1 MRKEHQTIGGYIELQ
16 LPEGQELYP
25 AFIKLNTSRNAF
37 EYLLRIKKYSLV
49 YLPYFTCEVMLEP
62 LRRLSIPY
70 RFYRINPDLEPQIDF
85 ELGENACLL
94 YTNYFG
100 IKQDTVHRLA
110 REVKNLIVDNAQAF
124 FCPPVAGVD
133 TFYSCRK
140 FFGVPDGAYLYTEH
154 NTRLSL
160 ESDISVYRFSHLIKS
175 IDLSIET
182 GYHDYLKNNIILGN
196 NPIKKMSV
204 LSQRILSGIDYE
216 DCRSIRNANFQHLHQ
231 ALSGIN
237 KLDIA
242 TDHIDGPMVYP
253 LLIDQPGARKALI
266 AKKIFIATYWPNVL
280 EWASED
286 LFEHYLSKHL
296 LPLPLDHRYR
306 IRDMDHIIEVVR
318 SLL

>member
-1 MRKEHQTIGGYIELQ
+1 MRKEHKTIGGYIELQ
-16 LPEGQELYP
+16 FPEGREHYP
-25 AFIKLNTSRNAF
+25 SFIKLNTGRNAF

-70 RFYRINPDLEPQIDF
+70 RFYRINQDLEPQIDF
-85 ELGENACLL
+85 LMEENACLL

-100 IKQDTVHRLA
+100 IKQDTVKRLA

-124 FCPPVAGVD
+124 FCPPAEGID

-140 FFGVPDGAYLYTEH
+140 FFGVPDGAYLYTES

-182 GYHDYLKNNIILGN
+182 GYHDYLKNNVVLGN

-204 LSQRILSGIDYE
+204 LSQRILSGVDYE
-216 DCRSIRNANFQHLHQ
+216 DCRCIRNANFQHLHRS
-231 ALSGIN
+231 LSAVN
-237 KLDIA
+237 KLDI
-242 TDHIDGPMVYP
+242 DLRNIDGPMVYP
-253 LLIDQPGARKALI
+253 LLIDQSGARKALI
-266 AKKIFIATYWPNVL
+266 SKKIFVATYWPNVL

-296 LPLPLDHRYR
+296 LPLPVDHRYR
-306 IRDMDHIIEVVR
+306 TKDMDHMLEVLG

>member
-1 MRKEHQTIGGYIELQ
+1 MRKEHKTIGGYIELQ
-16 LPEGQELYP
+16 LPEGREHYP
-25 AFIKLNTSRNAF
+25 SFIKLNTGRNAF

-62 LRRLSIPY
+62 LRTLSIPY
-70 RFYRINPDLEPQIDF
+70 RFYRINQDLEPQIDF
-85 ELGENACLL
+85 LMEENACLL

-100 IKQDTVHRLA
+100 IKQDTVKRLA

-124 FCPPVAGVD
+124 FCPPAEGID

-140 FFGVPDGAYLYTEH
+140 FFGVPDGAYLYTES

-182 GYHDYLKNNIILGN
+182 GYHDYLKNNVVLGN

-204 LSQRILSGIDYE
+204 LSQRILSGVDYE
-216 DCRSIRNANFQHLHQ
+216 DCRCIRNANFQHLHQ
-231 ALSGIN
+231 SLSAVN
-237 KLDIA
+237 KLNIDLRN
-242 TDHIDGPMVYP
+242 IDGPMVYP
-253 LLIDQPGARKALI
+253 LLIDQSGARKALI
-266 AKKIFIATYWPNVL
+266 ARKIFVATYWPNVL

-296 LPLPLDHRYR
+296 LPLPVDHRYR
-306 IRDMDHIIEVVR
+306 TKDMDHMLEVLG

>member
-1 MRKEHQTIGGYIELQ
+1 MRKEHKTIGGYIELQ
-16 LPEGQELYP
+16 LPEGSEHYP
-25 AFIKLNTSRNAF
+25 SFIKLNTGRNAF
-37 EYLLRIKKYSLV
+37 EYLLRIKKHSLV

-70 RFYRINPDLEPQIDF
+70 RFYRINQDLEPQIDF
-85 ELGENACLL
+85 LMEENACLL

-100 IKQDTVHRLA
+100 IKQDTVKRLA

-124 FCPPVAGVD
+124 FCPPVEGID

-140 FFGVPDGAYLYTEH
+140 FFGVPDGAYLYTES

-182 GYHDYLKNNIILGN
+182 GYHDYLKNNVVLGN

-204 LSQRILSGIDYE
+204 LSQRILSGVDYE
-216 DCRSIRNANFQHLHQ
+216 DCRCIRNANFQHLHRS
-231 ALSGIN
+231 LSAVN
-237 KLDIA
+237 KLDI
-242 TDHIDGPMVYP
+242 DLRNIDGPMVYP
-253 LLIDQPGARKALI
+253 LLIDQSGARKALI
-266 AKKIFIATYWPNVL
+266 SKKIFVATYWPNVL

-296 LPLPLDHRYR
+296 LPLPVDHRYR
-306 IRDMDHIIEVVR
+306 TKDMDHMLEVLG

>member
-1 MRKEHQTIGGYIELQ
+1 MRKEHKTIGGYIELQ
-16 LPEGQELYP
+16 LPEGREHYP
-25 AFIKLNTSRNAF
+25 SFIKLNTGRNAF

-70 RFYRINPDLEPQIDF
+70 RFYRINQDLEPQIDF
-85 ELGENACLL
+85 LMEENACLL

-100 IKQDTVHRLA
+100 IKQDTVKRLA

-124 FCPPVAGVD
+124 FCPPAEGID

-140 FFGVPDGAYLYTEH
+140 FFGVPDGAYLYTES

-182 GYHDYLKNNIILGN
+182 GYHDYLKNNVVLGN

-204 LSQRILSGIDYE
+204 LSQRILSGVDYE
-216 DCRSIRNANFQHLHQ
+216 DCRCIRNANFQHLHQ
-231 ALSGIN
+231 SLSAVN
-237 KLDIA
+237 KLNIDLRN
-242 TDHIDGPMVYP
+242 IDGPMVYP
-253 LLIDQPGARKALI
+253 LLIDQSGARKALI
-266 AKKIFIATYWPNVL
+266 ARKIFVATYWPNVL

-296 LPLPLDHRYR
+296 LPLPVDHRYR
-306 IRDMDHIIEVVR
+306 TKDMDHMLEVLG

>member
-1 MRKEHQTIGGYIELQ
+1 MRKEHKTIGGYIELQ
-16 LPEGQELYP
+16 LPEGREHYP
-25 AFIKLNTSRNAF
+25 SFIKLNTGRNAF

-70 RFYRINPDLEPQIDF
+70 RFYRINQDLEPQIDF
-85 ELGENACLL
+85 LMEENACLL

-100 IKQDTVHRLA
+100 IKQDTVKRLA

-124 FCPPVAGVD
+124 FCPPAEGID

-140 FFGVPDGAYLYTEH
+140 FFGVPDGAYLYTES

-182 GYHDYLKNNIILGN
+182 GYHDYLKNNVVLGN

-204 LSQRILSGIDYE
+204 LSQRILSGVDYE
-216 DCRSIRNANFQHLHQ
+216 DCRCIRNANFQHLHQ
-231 ALSGIN
+231 SLSAVN
-237 KLDIA
+237 KLDI
-242 TDHIDGPMVYP
+242 DLRNIDGPMVYP
-253 LLIDQPGARKALI
+253 LLIDQSGARKALI
-266 AKKIFIATYWPNVL
+266 ARKIFVATYWPNVL
-280 EWASED
+280 EWTSED

-296 LPLPLDHRYR
+296 LPLPVDHRYR
-306 IRDMDHIIEVVR
+306 AKDMDHMLEVLS

>member
-1 MRKEHQTIGGYIELQ
+1 MRKEHKTIGGYIELQ
-16 LPEGQELYP
+16 LPEGSEHYP
-25 AFIKLNTSRNAF
+25 SFIKLNTGRNAF

-70 RFYRINPDLEPQIDF
+70 RFYRINQDLEPQIDF
-85 ELGENACLL
+85 LMEENACLL

-100 IKQDTVHRLA
+100 IKQDTVKRLA

-124 FCPPVAGVD
+124 FCPPVEGID

-140 FFGVPDGAYLYTEH
+140 FFGVPDGAYLYTES

-182 GYHDYLKNNIILGN
+182 GYHDYLKNNVVLGN

-204 LSQRILSGIDYE
+204 LSQRILSGVDYE
-216 DCRSIRNANFQHLHQ
+216 DCRCIRNANFQHLHRS
-231 ALSGIN
+231 LSAVN
-237 KLDIA
+237 KLDI
-242 TDHIDGPMVYP
+242 DLRNIDGPMVYP
-253 LLIDQPGARKALI
+253 LLIDQSGARKALI
-266 AKKIFIATYWPNVL
+266 SKKIFVATYWPNVL

-296 LPLPLDHRYR
+296 LPLPVDHRYR
-306 IRDMDHIIEVVR
+306 TKDMDHMLEVLG

>member
-1 MRKEHQTIGGYIELQ
+1 MRKEHKTIGGYIELQ
-16 LPEGQELYP
+16 LPEGREHYP
-25 AFIKLNTSRNAF
+25 SFIKLNTGRNAF

-70 RFYRINPDLEPQIDF
+70 RFYRINQDLEPQIDF
-85 ELGENACLL
+85 LMEENACLL

-100 IKQDTVHRLA
+100 IKQDTVKRLA

-124 FCPPVAGVD
+124 FCPPAEGID

-140 FFGVPDGAYLYTEH
+140 FFGVPDGAYLYTES

-182 GYHDYLKNNIILGN
+182 GYHDYLKNNVVLGN

-204 LSQRILSGIDYE
+204 LSQRILSGVDYE
-216 DCRSIRNANFQHLHQ
+216 NCRCIRNANFQHLHQ
-231 ALSGIN
+231 SLSAVN
-237 KLDIA
+237 KLNIDLRN
-242 TDHIDGPMVYP
+242 IDGPMVYP
-253 LLIDQPGARKALI
+253 LLIDQSGARKALI
-266 AKKIFIATYWPNVL
+266 ARKIFVATYWPNVL

-296 LPLPLDHRYR
+296 LPLPVDHRYR
-306 IRDMDHIIEVVR
+306 TKDMDHMLEVLG

>member
-1 MRKEHQTIGGYIELQ
+1 MRKEHKTIGGYIELQ
-16 LPEGQELYP
+16 LPEGSEHYP
-25 AFIKLNTSRNAF
+25 SFIKLNTGRNAF

-70 RFYRINPDLEPQIDF
+70 RFYRINQDLEPQIDF
-85 ELGENACLL
+85 KLEENACLL

-100 IKQDTVHRLA
+100 IKQDTVKRLA

-124 FCPPVAGVD
+124 FCPPVEGID

-140 FFGVPDGAYLYTEH
+140 FFGVPDGAYLYTES

-160 ESDISVYRFSHLIKS
+160 ESDISIYRFSHLIKS

-182 GYHDYLKNNIILGN
+182 GYHDYLKNNVVLGN

-204 LSQRILSGIDYE
+204 LSQRILSGVDYE
-216 DCRSIRNANFQHLHQ
+216 NCRCIRNANFQHLHQ
-231 ALSGIN
+231 SLSAVN
-237 KLDIA
+237 KLDI
-242 TDHIDGPMVYP
+242 DLRNIDGPMVYP
-253 LLIDQPGARKALI
+253 LLIDQSGARKALI
-266 AKKIFIATYWPNVL
+266 ARKIFVATYWPNVL

-296 LPLPLDHRYR
+296 LPLPVDHRYR
-306 IRDMDHIIEVVR
+306 AKDMDHMLEVLS

>member
-1 MRKEHQTIGGYIELQ
+1 MRKEQKTIGGYIELQ
-16 LPEGQELYP
+16 LPEGQEHYP
-25 AFIKLNTSRNAF
+25 FFIKLNTGRNAF
-37 EYLLRIKKYSLV
+37 EYLLRIKKYTLV
-49 YLPYFTCEVMLEP
+49 YLPYFTCEVLLEP

-70 RFYRINPDLEPQIDF
+70 RFYRIDQQLEPQIDF
-85 ELGENACLL
+85 ELEDNACLL

-100 IKQDTVHRLA
+100 IKQDTVRRLA
-110 REVKNLIVDNAQAF
+110 KVVKNLIVDNAQAF

-140 FFGVPDGAYLYTEH
+140 FFGVPDGAYLYTES

-182 GYHDYLKNNIILGN
+182 GYHDYLKNNVILGN

-231 ALSGIN
+231 GLARVNQLPIN
-237 KLDIA
+237 LDA
-242 TDHIDGPMVYP
+242 IDGPMVYP
-253 LLIDQPGARKALI
+253 LMIDQPGARKALI
-266 AKKIFIATYWPNVL
+266 AKKIFVATYWPNVL

-286 LFEHYLSKHL
+286 LFEHYLTRNL

-306 IRDMDHIIEVVR
+306 IRDMDHILETVR

>member
-1 MRKEHQTIGGYIELQ
+1 MRKEHKTIGGYIELQ
-16 LPEGQELYP
+16 LPEGREHYP
-25 AFIKLNTSRNAF
+25 SFIKLNTGRNAF

-70 RFYRINPDLEPQIDF
+70 RFYRINQDLEPQIDF
-85 ELGENACLL
+85 KLEENACLL

-100 IKQDTVHRLA
+100 IKQDTVKRLA

-124 FCPPVAGVD
+124 FCPPVEDID

-140 FFGVPDGAYLYTEH
+140 FFGVPDGAYLYTES

-182 GYHDYLKNNIILGN
+182 GYHDYLKNNVVLGN

-204 LSQRILSGIDYE
+204 LSQRILSGVDYE
-216 DCRSIRNANFQHLHQ
+216 DCRCIRNANFQHLHQ
-231 ALSGIN
+231 SLSAVN
-237 KLDIA
+237 KLNIDLRN
-242 TDHIDGPMVYP
+242 IDGPMVYP
-253 LLIDQPGARKALI
+253 LLIDQSGARKALI
-266 AKKIFIATYWPNVL
+266 ARKIFVATYWPNVL

-296 LPLPLDHRYR
+296 LPLPVDHRYR
-306 IRDMDHIIEVVR
+306 TKDMDHMLEVLG